1 MAMKEMPPQ
10 GPDVP
15 PYVSLCLICGDEGIE
30 GLPVLFESTL
40 ERPSGPMFDEV
51 SVYWNGSAEK
61 KPAVLKE
68 PVYTTR
74 LGFRVPFVV
83 TDGPW
88 RNDFAW
94 ARQIS
99 FEQANGVFRCYLDS
113 DDAIPLPE
121 ASAVDEGLKI
131 LERTR
136 EEGEAIATTFRD
148 FLKDLP
154 PATNCVEGPYFYTE
168 IEGLPAI
175 VTPRRRCF
183 RWADGWAWG
192 NVVHEDCFPV
202 RGNVANRIFHAGF
215 VVQHHPLHSS
225 ESRVERNAR
234 ILLDLEVR
242 VGGPDKLD
250 HRSLFGI
257 ACLHFDHQNDEKA
270 LEYFARA
277 LRATPPPPP
286 QDIFIYRTMA
296 AQSACRLGRAVDA
309 LDHAMYAVLA
319 QPDRPMGYLELAR
332 ANYMLG
338 RFPDSVRWFR
348 EGFTKKDGPS
358 DGLQHP
364 MAVNGQ
370 LRAMGAHALL
380 DLGLADEA
388 LEWAR
393 MAAAADPG
401 AFPEHTLKLCQDVK
415 DRTEAEHAFVTL
427 AEHLEKG
434 GEIQQLRALCDA
446 IPASME
452 GSARARAVG
461 AKIAAERLRA
471 AVPTG
476 TPKIPAGARVVLGI
490 NADTPVVSHEL
501 VRALDPADVLAP
513 HESAELVHVVVPD
526 GNRVL
531 AEAIPGA
538 RAVFTAPRLH
548 QVLAARGKV
557 MTLNA
562 VADMAF
568 EGGVESRFHLAASY
582 VPGPRPAPKTVGIWC
597 PHFAQMWGPYDPE
610 ARGTGGSEEA
620 ALYLSRS
627 LSRWGYDVTVYS
639 PLPPTDMP
647 MRVADGTVWRHLSAL
662 DSATPFDHFIFHRA
676 PAMAQVCPWGSKN
689 LWSWHHDHFYADEYW
704 STRIVAA
711 SRHLYVSRWQRK
723 ALESLVKRPTAGRV
737 IYNGVPPEQ
746 FDKAA
751 ARLVGRGGVAIARN
765 PKSVA
770 YASMPTRGLD
780 RLFDLWPDVLR
791 AVPDATLVIYYGT
804 HTVAQLWRG
813 PHYNTAAVF
822 QEMERKLQDL
832 TKKGAVVVRGRV
844 GQDILT
850 EEFLQLGA
858 LAYPTAF
865 AEVYMIAGVRAAAAG
880 MKVVTTDSACLP
892 ETMPDTTY
900 MVPES
905 AVEDHWLAGGRER
918 FTARLIQAINEP
930 EGAYDREGVAKRVR
944 EMCSW
949 DKVAARVAAAFEAA
963 EQGDTAFF
971 ESDVT
976 TETQPIE
983 EGVADLRV
991 PEDTQVLE
999 SLRSEAMGAW

>member
-61 KPAVLKE
+61 KSAVLKE

-296 AQSACRLGRAVDA
+296 AEAVVSGALSTRSTTPCTRCWPSRIGPWATWSWLGRTTCWDVSPIA
-309 LDHAMYAVLA
+309 Y
-319 QPDRPMGYLELAR
+319 GGS
-332 ANYMLG
+332 G
-338 RFPDSVRWFR
+338 RGSRR
-348 EGFTKKDGPS
+348 
-358 DGLQHP
+358 
-364 MAVNGQ
+364 
-370 LRAMGAHALL
+370 
-380 DLGLADEA
+380 
-388 LEWAR
+388 R
-393 MAAAADPG
+393 MAPPTVSSTPWPSTGSSGRWGPTPCSTWGLRTRRWSGPG
-401 AFPEHTLKLCQDVK
+401 WRP
-415 DRTEAEHAFVTL
+415 R
-427 AEHLEKG
+427 
-434 GEIQQLRALCDA
+434 R
-446 IPASME
+446 
-452 GSARARAVG
+452 
-461 AKIAAERLRA
+461 
-471 AVPTG
+471 
-476 TPKIPAGARVVLGI
+476 
-490 NADTPVVSHEL
+490 
-501 VRALDPADVLAP
+501 
-513 HESAELVHVVVPD
+513 
-526 GNRVL
+526 
-531 AEAIPGA
+531 IPG
-538 RAVFTAPRLH
+538 
-548 QVLAARGKV
+548 
-557 MTLNA
+557 
-562 VADMAF
+562 
-568 EGGVESRFHLAASY
+568 
-582 VPGPRPAPKTVGIWC
+582 
-597 PHFAQMWGPYDPE
+597 
-610 ARGTGGSEEA
+610 
-620 ALYLSRS
+620 LS
-627 LSRWGYDVTVYS
+627 
-639 PLPPTDMP
+639 P
-647 MRVADGTVWRHLSAL
+647 
-662 DSATPFDHFIFHRA
+662 
-676 PAMAQVCPWGSKN
+676 
-689 LWSWHHDHFYADEYW
+689 
-704 STRIVAA
+704 STR
-711 SRHLYVSRWQRK
+711 
-723 ALESLVKRPTAGRV
+723 
-737 IYNGVPPEQ
+737 
-746 FDKAA
+746 
-751 ARLVGRGGVAIARN
+751 
-765 PKSVA
+765 
-770 YASMPTRGLD
+770 
-780 RLFDLWPDVLR
+780 
-791 AVPDATLVIYYGT
+791 
-804 HTVAQLWRG
+804 
-813 PHYNTAAVF
+813 
-822 QEMERKLQDL
+822 
-832 TKKGAVVVRGRV
+832 
-844 GQDILT
+844 
-850 EEFLQLGA
+850 
-858 LAYPTAF
+858 
-865 AEVYMIAGVRAAAAG
+865 
-880 MKVVTTDSACLP
+880 
-892 ETMPDTTY
+892 
-900 MVPES
+900 
-905 AVEDHWLAGGRER
+905 
-918 FTARLIQAINEP
+918 
-930 EGAYDREGVAKRVR
+930 
-944 EMCSW
+944 
-949 DKVAARVAAAFEAA
+949 
-963 EQGDTAFF
+963 
-971 ESDVT
+971 
-976 TETQPIE
+976 
-983 EGVADLRV
+983 
-991 PEDTQVLE
+991 
-999 SLRSEAMGAW
+999 